1 VRWKTVDINGLRYS
15 PDDPHYWRYGGL
27 VLVCEAENVMQ
38 RIAYFL
44 LLTYTPFYFEGRG
57 WWADPWVLEWMGFP
71 GFAGIRVGL
80 SPNGLPASRFRD
92 KWQIW
97 DGKRKTCFSPSRI
110 VTFFPVQNSFVTAGP
125 KFDVFRE
132 GCDKKRHKLKK
143 HFRVRERHILPKN
156 VTNVTRHIL
165 CYQKKK
171 QMWRH
176 KSKSE
181 TGTWEEIRLRPTLT
195 ENHHVCQM
203 TVWTLGCIVF
213 DDSC

>member
-1 VRWKTVDINGLRYS
+1 
-15 PDDPHYWRYGGL
+15 
-27 VLVCEAENVMQ
+27 MQ

-110 VTFFPVQNSFVTAGP
+110 VTFLPIQKSFVPAGP
-125 KFDVFRE
+125 KCDVCRE
-132 GCDKKRHKLKK
+132 GCDKKRHKSQKIFSCARASHSSKK
-143 HFRVRERHILPKN
+143 CDKCDASHFLSTKK
-156 VTNVTRHIL
+156 VTNVT
-165 CYQKKK
+165 
-171 QMWRH
+171 
-176 KSKSE
+176 S
-181 TGTWEEIRLRPTLT
+181 LT
-195 ENHHVCQM
+195 QIWVGN
-203 TVWTLGCIVF
+203 LGRNLGKTDPKASPFRVQTMNDKDERKLSPVNIWIWKLTIFMYRV
-213 DDSC
+213 DLWS

>member
-1 VRWKTVDINGLRYS
+1 MRWKTVDINGLRYS

-110 VTFFPVQNSFVTAGP
+110 VTFLPIQKSFVPAGP
-125 KFDVFRE
+125 KCDVCRE
-132 GCDKKRHKLKK
+132 GCDKKRHKSQKIFSCARASHSSKK
-143 HFRVRERHILPKN
+143 CDKCDASHCLSPK
-156 VTNVTRHIL
+156 
-165 CYQKKK
+165 KW
-171 QMWRH
+171 QMWH
-176 KSKSE
+176 HSPESE
-181 TGTWEEIRLRPTLT
+181 TGSWEEIRVRPTKAKA
-195 ENHHVCQM
+195 
-203 TVWTLGCIVF
+203 
-213 DDSC
+213 